1 MFFDRNIDQY
11 FRSYDTLKLKKEK
24 KKCVRH
30 FTKYSLIQQNKVLY
44 YLNTKF
50 LRQNLMLFTKM
61 LMIFYIIKTFKKR
74 KKNTYFS
81 PIFNF
86 KQYF

>member
-24 KKCVRH
+24 KINYEKFTGVRN
-30 FTKYSLIQQNKVLY
+30 FTKYSLIKQNKVLY

-61 LMIFYIIKTFKKR
+61 LMIFYIIKA
-74 KKNTYFS
+74 
-81 PIFNF
+81 IFLKF
-86 KQYF
+86 VGKVPHF